1 MVEVWFSHSLEF
13 VLDLAAKCVDHIHLL
28 AELVGEGDLS
38 VEVEALREGEKG
50 RVREKDGG

>member
-1 MVEVWFSHSLEF
+1 MVEVWFSHSLEIDI
-13 VLDLAAKCVDHIHLL
+13 DLAAESVDHVHLL